1 MTRCMLQERGRTMK
15 TKESKP
21 KRRQANV
28 TLTIDGKQYTYP
40 EGTPYR
46 EITKDFEEDFDR
58 KILLVMEGSRLR
70 ELHHRAH
77 EDAQITFVRYSDP
90 AGYKAY
96 QRSMCLLMLKAVDYI
111 GFHDPKYEVAIH
123 FAIGDSLYCTVKD
136 PSAITEDFLQ
146 RVEKYMKELSA
157 RAIQIRKKNVST
169 AEAMA
174 TFHSKRMFDKEQVF
188 RYRLSS
194 RANLY
199 DLEGFVDYYYGYMV
213 YDTSYLK
220 MFSLRRY
227 ENGFL
232 LTCPA
237 RREPEVMQPF
247 ALDRKLFEV
256 QLRSEDWGQKIQVED
271 VGDLNDKIVA
281 GGFKDL
287 VLMQE
292 AYHEM
297 QIAKIAGE
305 IASDPRRRLIM
316 IAGPSSSGKTTFSHR
331 LSTQLAVHG
340 LRPHPIPVDDYFV
353 DRDKTPLNED
363 GTYNFECLEALD
375 VELFNKDMTSLLEGK
390 ETELPTFNF
399 KTGKRE
405 YKGKTLRLGKDDI
418 MVIEGI
424 HGLNDRLSY
433 SLPMESKYK
442 IYISALTQLNIDEH
456 NRISTTDG
464 RLLRRIIRDARTRGS
479 SASETI
485 AMWPSVRRGEEQY
498 IFPFQESADIM
509 FNSALIYEL
518 AVLKV
523 YAQSLLFGIDQESM
537 EFTEAKRLLKFLDY
551 FVPVA
556 PDQIPNNSLIRE
568 FIGGSCFD
576 V

>member
-1 MTRCMLQERGRTMK
+1 MKENRTR
-15 TKESKP
+15 
-21 KRRQANV
+21 KRPTTV
-28 TLTIDGKQYTYP
+28 TVTIDGKEYTYP
-40 EGTPYR
+40 EGITYR
-46 EITKDFEEDFDR
+46 EITKQFEDDYSRE
-58 KILLVMEGSRLR
+58 ILLVMEGSRLR
-70 ELHHRAH
+70 ELHHKVH
-77 EDAQITFVRYSDP
+77 EDVKISFVYYTDP

-96 QRSMCLLMLKAVDYI
+96 QRSLCLLMLKAVDYI
-111 GFHDPKYEVAIH
+111 GFHSPKAEVTIH
-123 FAIGDSLYCTVKD
+123 YSMGKGLYCTAKD
-136 PSAITEDFLQ
+136 PSVITEDFLQ
-146 RVEKYMKELSA
+146 RVEKYMKELCA
-157 RAIQIRKKNVST
+157 RAIPIRKRNIST
-169 AEAMA
+169 HEAIQI
-174 TFHSKRMFDKEQVF
+174 FHGKRMFDKEQVF

-194 RANLY
+194 RTNLY

-220 MFSLRRY
+220 LFSLRPY
-227 ENGFL
+227 EEGFIL
-232 LTCPA
+232 SCPSME
-237 RREPEVMQPF
+237 EPAQLPAFSV
-247 ALDRKLFEV
+247 DRKLFEV
-256 QLRSEDWGQKIQVED
+256 QLNSEKWGEKIGVQD
-271 VGDLNDKIVA
+271 VGDLNDMIVR
-281 GGFKDL
+281 GGLKDL
-287 VLMQE
+287 ILMQE

-297 QIAKIAGE
+297 QIARIATE

-353 DRDKTPLNED
+353 DREKTPLNED

-375 VELFNKDMTSLLEGK
+375 VELFNQDMVSLLEGK
-390 ETELPTFNF
+390 ETEMPTFNF

-405 YKGKTLRLGKDDI
+405 YKGKTLQLGPEDI

-424 HGLNDRLSY
+424 HGLNDKLSY
-433 SLPMESKYK
+433 ALPAESKYK

-479 SASETI
+479 SAAHTI
-485 AMWPSVRRGEEQY
+485 AMWPSVRRGEEHY
-498 IFPFQESADIM
+498 IFPFQETADVM

-523 YAQSLLFGIDQESM
+523 YAQSLLYGIDQDSL
-537 EFTEAKRLLKFLDY
+537 EFTEARRLLKFLDY
-551 FVPVA
+551 FVPVS
-556 PDQIPNNSLIRE
+556 PEVIPNNSLIRE